1 VSFPTPHR
9 MASAAPHARTGALGH
24 FPLDL
29 RSKCAREILDDD
41 ASLMVNNGTM
51 TVRFHPA
58 VAHLADFA
66 LSLPEA
72 WADSPWGDA
81 VVKVGKKIF
90 VFASGPTADEPGI
103 TVKLPESRDH
113 ALSFPGSVLP
123 GYGLGKHGWITVY
136 VDQVPTEER
145 EVLEDFVEESYRT
158 VATKTLVK
166 RLDAERAAGSD

>member
-1 VSFPTPHR
+1 MR
-9 MASAAPHARTGALGH
+9 SAGI
-24 FPLDL
+24 
-29 RSKCAREILDDD
+29 E
-41 ASLMVNNGTM
+41 NNGAM

-90 VFASGPTADEPGI
+90 VFASGPDAEQPGI
-103 TVKLPESRDH
+103 TVKLPESHDH
-113 ALSFPGSVLP
+113 ALSFPESVLP

-136 VDQVPTEER
+136 VDHVPPEER

-166 RLDAERAAGSD
+166 RLDAERAADSR